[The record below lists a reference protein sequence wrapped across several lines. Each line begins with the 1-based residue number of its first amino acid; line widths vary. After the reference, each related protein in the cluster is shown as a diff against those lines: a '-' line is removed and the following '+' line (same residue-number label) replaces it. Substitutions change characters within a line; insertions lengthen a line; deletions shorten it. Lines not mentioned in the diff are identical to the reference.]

1 MLTWPS
7 DWWGSFLKLITSVI
21 ATFATIGGVCLSIGK
36 AVDWWLQKAE
46 SVVSTTMSSR
56 TGEDKVITKGN
67 LAGAFREAT
76 SSQLGDANL
85 LVKSDLDSAVK
96 QLQVTQLVTL
106 CVAMVGAWYISRK

>member
-1 MLTWPS
+1 M
-7 DWWGSFLKLITSVI
+7 
-21 ATFATIGGVCLSIGK
+21 CLSIGK

-46 SVVSTTMSSR
+46 SVVNTTMLSR
-56 TGEDKVITKGN
+56 TGEDKIVTKGD

-76 SSQLGDANL
+76 SSQLGDAKLLVKSDLHSAVEQLHL

-96 QLQVTQLVTL
+96 PLQVTQLVTL